1 MAKTIVRKKTT
12 VEKTEKKT
20 TSPKTSE
27 KFSGRINL
35 TDKSYTPILLVL
47 LLIASFL
54 LGALT
59 TKISYME
66 KANQG
71 SSEQT
76 GKTGI
81 QGSPPNQVPS
91 PGAKIKV
98 ENGHLPAL
106 GKKDAKVTVIE
117 FADFQCPFCER
128 FFKDTK
134 TNLVKD
140 YVDTGKVKFIFRQYA
155 FLGQESTWAAQASEC
170 ANEQGKF
177 WEYHDYLFN
186 NQGAE
191 NSGAFSADN
200 LKKFARS
207 LGLEEEKF
215 NSCLDSQKYMDKI
228 RQDYSLAQ
236 SRGVNS
242 TPTNFIDE
250 LKLEGFLDYVG
261 YENAIE
267 NKLNK

>member
-1 MAKTIVRKKTT
+1 MEENKTD
-12 VEKTEKKT
+12 EKEN
-20 TSPKTSE
+20 P
-27 KFSGRINL
+27 FLIPGAI
-35 TDKSYTPILLVL
+35 IAAGF
-47 LLIASFL
+47 LIASAVIYSSSADKSPTEENNQESAAGVQALKELFEGGHFL
-54 LGALT
+54 GNPDAPVT
-59 TKISYME
+59 M
-66 KANQG
+66 
-71 SSEQT
+71 
-76 GKTGI
+76 
-81 QGSPPNQVPS
+81 
-91 PGAKIKV
+91 V
-98 ENGHLPAL
+98 E
-106 GKKDAKVTVIE
+106 
-117 FADFQCPFCER
+117 FSDFQCPWCEK
-128 FFKDTK
+128 FFQTAEPQIVE
-134 TNLVKD
+134 NYVK
-140 YVDTGKVKFIFRQYA
+140 TGKVKFVYRHFP
-155 FLGQESTWAAQASEC
+155 FLGQESVSAALASEC
-170 ANEQGKF
+170 ADEQGKF